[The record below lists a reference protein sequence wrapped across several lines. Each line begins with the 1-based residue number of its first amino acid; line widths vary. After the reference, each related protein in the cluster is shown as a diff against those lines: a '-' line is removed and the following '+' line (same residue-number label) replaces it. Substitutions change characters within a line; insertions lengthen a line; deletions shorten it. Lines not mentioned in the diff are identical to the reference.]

1 MSVARPL
8 PSPLEVTIRPITPG
22 DRDALANAFGR
33 LSPASRYRR
42 FLTPKP
48 SLSPAELDYL
58 TDVDH
63 HRHEA
68 IVAVDAEDG
77 RIIGVARYAPL
88 APLEADFAIVVADE
102 AQGRGLG
109 TSIAYRLLAQASA
122 NGLTR
127 LRASTLADNRAA
139 RALLRRL
146 GFRVRGLDHG
156 VLELELR
163 LA

>member
-1 MSVARPL
+1 MSAARPL
-8 PSPLEVTIRPITPG
+8 ISPLDVTIRPITPG
-22 DRDALANAFGR
+22 DRDALAHAFGR

-42 FLTPKP
+42 FLMPKP

-58 TDVDH
+58 TDIDH
-63 HRHEA
+63 RRHAA
-68 IVAVDAEDG
+68 IVAVHAEDG

-109 TSIAYRLLAQASA
+109 TSISYRLLAQASA

-127 LRASTLADNRAA
+127 LHASTLADNRAA

-146 GFRVRGLDHG
+146 GFRVRGLEQG